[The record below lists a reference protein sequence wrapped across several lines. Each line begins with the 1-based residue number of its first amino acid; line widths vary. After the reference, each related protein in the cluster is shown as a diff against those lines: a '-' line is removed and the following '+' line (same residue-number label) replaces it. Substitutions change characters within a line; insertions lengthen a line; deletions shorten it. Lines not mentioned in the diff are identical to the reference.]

1 MVHWTVQFTCCHQ
14 KDLLILTDQIMF
26 ASWKRAQMMDLKN
39 SQLIVGTPLW
49 MRFCKSNTD
58 GRMYVKSVKEAN
70 CRISS
75 VILGVYVEDIIPVSN
90 DSAMLKAEK
99 AALNVCERF
108 EMIDLEDN
116 YTLSSWYINQ
126 ARQRAKNID
135 NMSAQ
140 LHRERA
146 EKVWNGQ
153 TANLSPLYLSLVES
167 FSSYLQGMSPLMF
180 RPTNRQV
187 DVWPTCTVYM
197 STATRPDTA
206 AAVGVI
212 YHITNIPSLQMLR
225 VCSCCKQSVQ
235 LFSVPS
241 QFYFGSLGWKDPI

>member
-49 MRFCKSNTD
+49 MSFCKSNTD

-75 VILGVYVEDIIPVSN
+75 VILGVYVDDIIPVSN

-126 ARQRAKNID
+126 ARQRVKNID
-135 NMSAQ
+135 NMWLCVRCCFPKA
-140 LHRERA
+140 LHRPSA
-146 EKVWNGQ
+146 
-153 TANLSPLYLSLVES
+153 P
-167 FSSYLQGMSPLMF
+167 F
-180 RPTNRQV
+180 R
-187 DVWPTCTVYM
+187 CTVHC
-197 STATRPDTA
+197 TE
-206 AAVGVI
+206 
-212 YHITNIPSLQMLR
+212 
-225 VCSCCKQSVQ
+225 
-235 LFSVPS
+235 
-241 QFYFGSLGWKDPI
+241 FGALVHWI